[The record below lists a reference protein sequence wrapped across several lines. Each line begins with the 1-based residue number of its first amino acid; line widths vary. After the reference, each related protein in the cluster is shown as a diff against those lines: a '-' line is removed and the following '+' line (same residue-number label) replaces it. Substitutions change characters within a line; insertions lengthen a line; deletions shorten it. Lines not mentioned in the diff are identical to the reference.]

1 MEQQNEAVLG
11 AIAKGAVAVGK
22 TTAKA
27 IAKLAKAGAKA
38 SAKAAKAAKKGAK
51 ATADGAK
58 KGAKKVKEPLKDRMA
73 GGHDK
78 NKDSIKNKRG
88 LPSNDMS
95 NSGKKPV
102 DPNKNKTKDAA
113 KKTDS
118 DDGEKKNILQKVGD
132 KIEKAKDPVGKATKK
147 VGKAVKKVVSD
158 TTGGYGETSFTA
170 KESYTFKNWRE
181 RTR

>member
-1 MEQQNEAVLG
+1 MEQHNEAVLG

-38 SAKAAKAAKKGAK
+38 SAKAAKTAKKGAK
-51 ATADGAK
+51 ANTGIQRRVSR
-58 KGAKKVKEPLKDRMA
+58 KVKETLKDRMA

-113 KKTDS
+113 KKTC
-118 DDGEKKNILQKVGD
+118 
-132 KIEKAKDPVGKATKK
+132 
-147 VGKAVKKVVSD
+147 
-158 TTGGYGETSFTA
+158 
-170 KESYTFKNWRE
+170 
-181 RTR
+181 